1 MAERRPL
8 VLVTGGVQE
17 LASGD
22 VARVPAVTETVF
34 TVSDGASVD
43 LDPAN
48 GGVQL
53 WTLGASRSPTATN
66 FAAGQSMLLMVDDG
80 SAYAITWPSVT
91 WVGGTAP
98 TLDTTKRTCVELWKT
113 GTTLWGALV
122 GAA

>member
-34 TVSDGASVD
+34 TITDGASVD
-43 LDPAN
+43 LNPAN
-48 GGVQL
+48 GGIQL
-53 WTLGASRSPTATN
+53 WTLGASRSPTATY
-66 FAAGQSMLLMVDDG
+66 FAAGQSLLLKINDG
-80 SAYAITWPSVT
+80 TAHAITWPTMT

-98 TLDTTKRTCVELWKT
+98 TLDTTKLTCVELWKT

-122 GAA
+122 GTA